1 MEKDFVKKFLQVQGS
16 TPCSCF
22 KNKKSK
28 LWINLQIERVYMENR
43 TFCSGGK
50 GMGNDRLTRLAYY
63 QKTYLTRLQ
72 KPEKSLVSFYCNR
85 KVVGDK
91 ELSNFK

>member
-1 MEKDFVKKFLQVQGS
+1 M
-16 TPCSCF
+16 
-22 KNKKSK
+22 KNR
-28 LWINLQIERVYMENR
+28 IV
-43 TFCSGGK
+43 CSGGK
-50 GMGNDRLTRLAYY
+50 GMGNDRLARLAYY
-63 QKTYLTRLQ
+63 QKTCLTRLQ